1 MLDLVRGQQSNK
13 PLSVVVM
20 GEYVRKQ
27 ADTFISPVISI
38 FALSI
43 YIFVQALKQQ
53 ELFEVKL
60 YFSSSNHPLKRFSVN
75 MKKLCQP
82 LQELQAGD

>member
-1 MLDLVRGQQSNK
+1 MAKLAHATNVLPMKKLGSGPELSRTVMLDLVRGQQSNK

-43 YIFVQALKQQ
+43 YIFCSGPEA
-53 ELFEVKL
+53 
-60 YFSSSNHPLKRFSVN
+60 
-75 MKKLCQP
+75 
-82 LQELQAGD
+82 AGIF